1 MVLNRLIGRNVK
13 CLVIF
18 FIVIPRITLTEA
30 WKDERYKKSLEYAAI
45 NDVKL
50 RGGVQHPEDGSAIG
64 ERLNYNPGV
73 TGNAGPKNV
82 TKFDNSVEQ
91 HDVLDDGKS
100 HDGYNVSSHEGLL
113 NTAYFNT
120 LLVIVSMLVVLL
132 TLVSKIEFKLQTK
145 DKFMRQAFDI
155 CVRQVVI
162 MSLVNLGLYMAM
174 HTDLADRL
182 DYIFNKDIKHVEVFD
197 TLLQISF
204 FLFCFFFLF
213 CVYIAIVVGRGTKFL
228 SIADEA
234 DVVTTAKEYDFSKNN
249 FLHFFN
255 TVTDKAKYMV
265 NRMEFTDMVKQRGYS
280 DNCGCYFMDYM
291 RASLI
296 QISIPLLRISR
307 GALFVLLVALVILR
321 IIGNVDIF
329 RTIYYI
335 TIANTLAILALASR
349 ISHLD
354 SQLYP
359 LDISQYLLL
368 KLNVGDVGDALQPLY
383 KGGEE
388 ENQSEGIQ
396 NWLFGE
402 GAINAHQNIFW
413 LKQYGPVALESIFGT
428 LLFSHLLIL
437 SVWTY
442 SLRYVGI
449 QFLKDIRMSTPLF
462 ATLLV
467 LFLVPKMLYSLMV
480 VTRCGH
486 LINFELLESILLLQ
500 KTENAKNATEL
511 LDALSIES
519 VRFAFVKGGDEY
531 WRMLLAKQ
539 KALPPHINQRIKL
552 HWESISSGKATVDNH
567 KLAKYLSD
575 QWGFSG
581 KSDKHRM
588 KEFISQFMRNDTC
601 RMNEEEFMV
610 FGYKIKHMILAPL
623 EEDILMILFED
634 KFDIPWKA
642 PCGIDLVTFDS
653 IIRKLNLK
661 WKKSA
666 QRHFLEFIGSGPAEG
681 LSPENLICQLNNF
694 QRACQ
699 KNYFSAV

>member
-91 HDVLDDGKS
+91 HDVLDGKFYSFPGEMLSDGKS

-442 SLRYVGI
+442 SLRY
-449 QFLKDIRMSTPLF
+449 
-462 ATLLV
+462 
-467 LFLVPKMLYSLMV
+467 
-480 VTRCGH
+480 
-486 LINFELLESILLLQ
+486 

-623 EEDILMILFED
+623 EEDILMVF
-634 KFDIPWKA
+634 FCVVSTSCA
-642 PCGIDLVTFDS
+642 DS
-653 IIRKLNLK
+653 LR
-661 WKKSA
+661 
-666 QRHFLEFIGSGPAEG
+666 G
-681 LSPENLICQLNNF
+681 
-694 QRACQ
+694 
-699 KNYFSAV
+699 